1 MFEQDLKN
9 NLYRIWNRMSSGTY
23 LEPDVEPQFH
33 PDSYGYRPR
42 KSAID
47 ALTTARQRC
56 WRYDWV
62 IDLDILGFFDNLDHA
77 LVMRAVRKYTRCR
90 WILLY
95 VQRWV
100 TGLHLAGPG
109 EKSACWGKGLM
120 RGADI
125 GEVVGLL
132 SRILAVLEKAPA
144 ERDPRDVVIE
154 QQDREVGRLRD
165 DLTRH
170 KGVHRENGRLH
181 RQNDGLQRQNERL
194 RRENEHLRQQLGAER
209 RAGRRQAAPFAKDRP
224 QGRGG
229 RPGRRP
235 GARYGR
241 QGRRPCPARVDET
254 LAAPAPATCPD
265 CGGAVEVTGAASQ
278 YQEDLPPVR
287 PLVRR
292 FDIEVDHCSACRRR
306 IQGRH
311 ALQTSDALGAAR
323 AQLGPGVVALVVE
336 LHTHGGLPLAKVA
349 DLLQT
354 RFGLHVTPGGLANLL
369 HRAARDARPAY
380 EELREQ
386 VRNSPVVTADE
397 TGWRVGALGHW
408 LWAAVTPTTTVYA
421 ICPGRGFDDAQT
433 VLGADFDGVLV
444 RDGWVVYRRY
454 THGEHQSCLQ
464 HLLRR
469 CEHLHEDHPHSGWAG
484 QVQDTLQ
491 AGLALRDRRN
501 AGGLSDHGL
510 ATARGRLLARLSR
523 LIDNPPRLDDAERF
537 AAHLAIEFPAI
548 FTFSVGPVGRRHQL
562 ARRTS
567 HPARRRHP
575 QGVRR
580 QPHPQGRRHTAGP
593 RQRRT
598 HRPPTQP
605 RPARAVRHDVARRRP
620 PRPRRIRASAAA
632 RVRGRAGTTAL
643 TRDRARRLTA
653 APGEMPRR
661 CPEARPPAV
670 WAGCSNGSCA
680 PQTGRPCPPYPGPV
694 WKWQAAART
703 PCPASCCG
711 WVTVQPRRHPA

>member
-1 MFEQDLKN
+1 M
-9 NLYRIWNRMSSGTY
+9 G
-23 LEPDVEPQFH
+23 
-33 PDSYGYRPR
+33 
-42 KSAID
+42 
-47 ALTTARQRC
+47 
-56 WRYDWV
+56 
-62 IDLDILGFFDNLDHA
+62 
-77 LVMRAVRKYTRCR
+77 
-90 WILLY
+90 
-95 VQRWV
+95 
-100 TGLHLAGPG
+100 
-109 EKSACWGKGLM
+109 
-120 RGADI
+120 
-125 GEVVGLL
+125 VGLPH
-132 SRILAVLEKAPA
+132 RILAILDRAPS
-144 ERDPRDVVIE
+144 EQDPRDVVIE
-154 QQDREVGRLRD
+154 QQDQEIGRLRD
-165 DLTRH
+165 DLARH
-170 KGVHRENGRLH
+170 KDVH
-181 RQNDGLQRQNERL
+181 RQNDGLQRQIDRL

-292 FDIEVDHCSACRRR
+292 FDIEVGHCSACRRR

-354 RFGLHVTPGGLANLL
+354 RFGLHVTPGGLAHLL

-386 VRNSPVVTADE
+386 VRNAPVVTADE

-548 FTFSVGPVGRRHQL
+548 FTFLWDPSVDATNWRAEQAIRPAVVIRKVCGGNRTRKGADTQQVL
-562 ARRTS
+562 ASVVRT
-567 HPARRRHP
+567 A
-575 QGVRR
+575 
-580 QPHPQGRRHTAGP
+580 
-593 RQRRT
+593 RQRNLDLPALFATMLRAADPLVPDEFGL
-598 HRPPTQP
+598 PP
-605 RPARAVRHDVARRRP
+605 
-620 PRPRRIRASAAA
+620 
-632 RVRGRAGTTAL
+632 
-643 TRDRARRLTA
+643 
-653 APGEMPRR
+653 
-661 CPEARPPAV
+661 PPA
-670 WAGCSNGSCA
+670 
-680 PQTGRPCPPYPGPV
+680 
-694 WKWQAAART
+694 
-703 PCPASCCG
+703 
-711 WVTVQPRRHPA
+711 